1 MRGFLLTVSCWLALA
16 GACPAEK
23 LPPKPANYFND
34 YAGVV
39 SAPTARR
46 LNEELRKFEQDTTLA
61 CPEVQYLV
69 DFIRNSQRGPLLRR
83 PTRRTEEAVADE

>member
-1 MRGFLLTVSCWLALA
+1 MRRGFTPEVVGKLKRAYRYLLTS
-16 GACPAEK
+16 
-23 LPPKPANYFND
+23 
-34 YAGVV
+34 
-39 SAPTARR
+39 R
-46 LNEELRKFEQDTTLA
+46 LNTTRALRKIEQDTTLA